1 VAVKLRLQ
9 ISSGNGPEECELAV
23 RKFLDSIKK
32 EFKNLEIVETS
43 KGKYKDTY
51 KYVVVESTD
60 DLSFL
65 EGSIK
70 WICESPYRKNHKRKN
85 WFIDVSVISGIQ
97 EYYLDEDLIK
107 FETFRC
113 SGNGGQNV
121 NKVESGVRAIY
132 ELLNLI
138 VEATEERNQKMNK
151 NIAIRK
157 LEKAVKDLNNKAL
170 KDNSCERWLE
180 NKAIE
185 RGNEIRIY
193 KGKKFLRIK

>member
-1 VAVKLRLQ
+1 MRVQ

-23 RKFLDSIKK
+23 GKFFDSIKR
-32 EFKNLEIVETS
+32 EFKDIKIVEINEGNL
-43 KGKYKDTY
+43 KNTY
-51 KYVVVESTD
+51 KSIIIESSE

-70 WICESPYRKNHKRKN
+70 WICESPYRINHKRKN
-85 WFIDVSVISGIQ
+85 WFIDVSVISHVQ
-97 EYYLDEDLIK
+97 EYYINEELIK

-132 ELLNLI
+132 EPLNLI

-151 NIAIRK
+151 NIAVRK
-157 LEKAVKDLNNKAL
+157 LKEVIRNMNKSSL
-170 KDNSCERWLE
+170 TENKCERWQE

-193 KGKKFLRIK
+193 KGKNFLRIK

>member
-1 VAVKLRLQ
+1 MRLQ

-23 RKFLDSIKK
+23 RKCLDSIKK

-132 ELLNLI
+132 EPLNLI
-138 VEATEERNQKMNK
+138 LEATEERNQKMNK

>member
-1 VAVKLRLQ
+1 MRLQ
-9 ISSGNGPEECELAV
+9 ISAGNGPEECELAV

>member
-1 VAVKLRLQ
+1 MAVKLRLQ
-9 ISSGNGPEECELAV
+9 ISSGNGQEECELAV

-132 ELLNLI
+132 EPLKLI
-138 VEATEERNQKMNK
+138 VEATE
-151 NIAIRK
+151 
-157 LEKAVKDLNNKAL
+157 
-170 KDNSCERWLE
+170 
-180 NKAIE
+180 
-185 RGNEIRIY
+185 
-193 KGKKFLRIK
+193 

>member
-1 VAVKLRLQ
+1 MRLQ
-9 ISSGNGPEECELAV
+9 ISAGNGPEECELAV

-132 ELLNLI
+132 EPLKLI

>member
-1 VAVKLRLQ
+1 MRLQ

>member
-1 VAVKLRLQ
+1 VRLQ

-23 RKFLDSIKK
+23 GKFLDSIKK
-32 EFKNLEIVETS
+32 EFKNFKIVEAG

-51 KYVVVESTD
+51 KYVIIESSE

-85 WFIDVSVISGIQ
+85 WFIDVSVINEEK
-97 EYYLDEDLIK
+97 EYYIDKDLIK

-121 NKVESGVRAIY
+121 NKVETGVRAIY
-132 ELLNLI
+132 KPLDLI
-138 VEATEERNQKMNK
+138 VEATEERSQKMNK

-157 LEKAVKDLNNKAL
+157 LEEAVRNLNNKSVQ
-170 KDNSCERWLE
+170 DNIFERWIE
-180 NKAIE
+180 NKSIE
-185 RGNEIRIY
+185 RGNEMRIY
-193 KGKKFLRIK
+193 KGEKFLRIK

>member
-1 VAVKLRLQ
+1 MRLQ
-9 ISSGNGPEECELAV
+9 ISAGNGPEECELAV

-97 EYYLDEDLIK
+97 EYYLGEDLIK

>member
-1 VAVKLRLQ
+1 MRLQ

-32 EFKNLEIVETS
+32 EFENLEIVETS

-132 ELLNLI
+132 EPLKLI

-157 LEKAVKDLNNKAL
+157 LEKAAKDLNNKAL

>member
-1 VAVKLRLQ
+1 MRLQ

-113 SGNGGQNV
+113 SGNGGQNL

-132 ELLNLI
+132 EPLNLI
-138 VEATEERNQKMNK
+138 LEATEERNQKMNK

>member
-1 VAVKLRLQ
+1 MRLQ

-132 ELLNLI
+132 EPLNLI
-138 VEATEERNQKMNK
+138 LEATEERNQKMNK

>member
-1 VAVKLRLQ
+1 MRIQ
-9 ISSGNGPEECELAV
+9 ISSGNGPAECELAV
-23 RKFLDSIKK
+23 GKFLDSIKNEIK
-32 EFKNLEIVETS
+32 NFKIVEAGE
-43 KGKYKDTY
+43 GKYKDTY
-51 KYVVVESTD
+51 RYVIIESSE

-85 WFIDVSVISGIQ
+85 WFIDVSVISDVQ
-97 EYYLDEDLIK
+97 EYNINEELIK

-132 ELLNLI
+132 EPLNLI

-151 NIAIRK
+151 NIAVRK
-157 LEKAVKDLNNKAL
+157 LKEAIRNMNKSL
-170 KDNSCERWLE
+170 MIENKSERWHE
-180 NKAIE
+180 NKDIE

-193 KGKKFLRIK
+193 KGKKFLRIR

>member
-1 VAVKLRLQ
+1 MRLQ

-60 DLSFL
+60 DLSFM

-132 ELLNLI
+132 EPLNLI
-138 VEATEERNQKMNK
+138 LEATEERNQKMNK

>member
-1 VAVKLRLQ
+1 MRLQ
-9 ISSGNGPEECELAV
+9 ISAGNGPEECELAV

-138 VEATEERNQKMNK
+138 VEATEERNQKINK

>member
-1 VAVKLRLQ
+1 M
-9 ISSGNGPEECELAV
+9 
-23 RKFLDSIKK
+23 
-32 EFKNLEIVETS
+32 
-43 KGKYKDTY
+43 
-51 KYVVVESTD
+51 
-60 DLSFL
+60 
-65 EGSIK
+65 
-70 WICESPYRKNHKRKN
+70 
-85 WFIDVSVISGIQ
+85 
-97 EYYLDEDLIK
+97 DEDLIK

>member
-1 VAVKLRLQ
+1 MRLQ

-43 KGKYKDTY
+43 KGKYKATY

-132 ELLNLI
+132 EPLKLI

-157 LEKAVKDLNNKAL
+157 L
-170 KDNSCERWLE
+170 
-180 NKAIE
+180 
-185 RGNEIRIY
+185 
-193 KGKKFLRIK
+193 

>member
-1 VAVKLRLQ
+1 MRLQ

-132 ELLNLI
+132 EPLNLI
-138 VEATEERNQKMNK
+138 LEATEERNQKMNK

-170 KDNSCERWLE
+170 KDNSCERRLE

>member
-1 VAVKLRLQ
+1 MRLQ

-132 ELLNLI
+132 EPLKLI

>member
-1 VAVKLRLQ
+1 MRLQ

-132 ELLNLI
+132 EPLKLI

-157 LEKAVKDLNNKAL
+157 LEKAAKDLNNKAL
-170 KDNSCERWLE
+170 KDSSCERWLE

>member
-1 VAVKLRLQ
+1 LRLQ
-9 ISSGNGPEECELAV
+9 ISAGNGPEECELAV